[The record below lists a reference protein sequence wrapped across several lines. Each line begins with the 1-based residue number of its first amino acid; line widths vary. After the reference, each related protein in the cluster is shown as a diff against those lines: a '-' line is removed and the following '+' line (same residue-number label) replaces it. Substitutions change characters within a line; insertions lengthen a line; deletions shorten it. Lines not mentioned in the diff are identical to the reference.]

1 MAELCH
7 VCDLF
12 RVALFGPTNGANEDH
27 LDDALGND
35 LPRPMADAP
44 ATMGVRSTRNRQG
57 TALTAVAK
65 PKPVS
70 QLSGGAGATA
80 TPSVASEATGPRSSG
95 EAAAAG
101 APAATAAGGSALAPA
116 AGTAVAAP
124 EAAAAPAPA
133 AAAPAK
139 PVPKTKFSK
148 RASRGL
154 KSAPAYMSFD
164 DVDVEDDDSDGELF
178 IEDSR
183 DHRRGSA
190 SASRSPGTK
199 AASAYTVNAPSVY
212 RAPTLGP
219 PAAAAP
225 VPPSTSSTHV
235 AAEALA
241 GAIAVA
247 SGDGDERPY
256 GSSGGAAA
264 ADEATT
270 AAAGAAWEAGDSG
283 SLQAAAPA
291 AGDEHDANMNMH
303 ESMSSQRAIAPD
315 SSAEVFSSG
324 TGVKGG
330 LAGGLRLGGE
340 RMSIPRDGSTLE
352 SARPHGQSES
362 FHGYKGY
369 PGYEPDTPVAQQL
382 TQQDHHDPMDSLT
395 INPGAEV
402 SDPRQKHAGAAGPTP
417 SSVRYPSRDDVDA
430 AGSDMGMAGAPTPM
444 DRQGPV
450 TMDNGYA
457 QDPLPPHYNQQHH
470 QQRHQQRHQQV
481 ISPSVT
487 TSMEMATGLRPPEP
501 RGRGGQ
507 VEVTTRQQR
516 DSAAAGHGG
525 DVYGHS
531 GVGQMSAAHDV
542 PYRSEAGDNTSA
554 YGGGGGGNQG
564 PTSPSLSQANS
575 MASSFR
581 NIQQVPS
588 EDGMGSVLGTLAG
601 TEDSANE
608 DLQWKRSALKKFHKV
623 MVKGE
628 GLRVVKHNRSGGSQM
643 RIIRYDPEMKAL
655 VWNSKRYMKKA
666 GSANV
671 PIVGIKRV
679 GREGNTV
686 SVTAAGRGTIGFEPQ
701 RIRDAKILAEALRA
715 LVDKEER
722 SAMWR
727 G

>member
-12 RVALFGPTNGANEDH
+12 RVALFGPTNGGNEDH

-35 LPRPMADAP
+35 LPSPLADAP
-44 ATMGVRSTRNRQG
+44 ATMGVRSTTRNRPG
-57 TALTAVAK
+57 SALTAVAK

-70 QLSGGAGATA
+70 QLSGGTGAGATA
-80 TPSVASEATGPRSSG
+80 TPSVASEAPGARTSSG
-95 EAAAAG
+95 EPAGRGSALQPPEVAAAA
-101 APAATAAGGSALAPA
+101 AA
-116 AGTAVAAP
+116 
-124 EAAAAPAPA
+124 
-133 AAAPAK
+133 AK

-178 IEDSR
+178 IEDS
-183 DHRRGSA
+183 HRRG
-190 SASRSPGTK
+190 SRSPGTTAQSSK

-212 RAPTLGP
+212 RAPTLAP

-225 VPPSTSSTHV
+225 VPPSSSSNPEA

-241 GAIAVA
+241 GAIAAA
-247 SGDGDERPY
+247 SGEADDNPY
-256 GSSGGAAA
+256 GSADGGAAA
-264 ADEATT
+264 STEVPAAAAATT
-270 AAAGAAWEAGDSG
+270 AEARMGG
-283 SLQAAAPA
+283 SMSAPA
-291 AGDEHDANMNMH
+291 AGGAAER
-303 ESMSSQRAIAPD
+303 ESMSSERAIAPD
-315 SSAEVFSSG
+315 SSAEVFASG

-382 TQQDHHDPMDSLT
+382 TQPGRSDQRDSLT
-395 INPGAEV
+395 INPGADV
-402 SDPRQKHAGAAGPTP
+402 SDPRQKRAGAAAPTP
-417 SSVRYPSRDDVDA
+417 SSVRYPSRDDVA
-430 AGSDMGMAGAPTPM
+430 GAGSDMGMIPTSAGQDDPVSMETGYGEDLAP
-444 DRQGPV
+444 
-450 TMDNGYA
+450 
-457 QDPLPPHYNQQHH
+457 PLYQSNPQQEQHQHH
-470 QQRHQQRHQQV
+470 HQHQPQV

-487 TSMEMATGLRPPEP
+487 TSMEMATGMRPPEP

-507 VEVTTRQQR
+507 VEITTRQQR
-516 DSAAAGHGG
+516 DSAATGLGG
-525 DVYGHS
+525 DVQHQRHQHHSSAGGMPYG
-531 GVGQMSAAHDV
+531 
-542 PYRSEAGDNTSA
+542 SETGDNTSA
-554 YGGGGGGNQG
+554 YGGGGGNQG
-564 PTSPSLSQANS
+564 VPSPSHSQANS

-581 NIQQVPS
+581 NIHQVPS

-643 RIIRYDPEMKAL
+643 RIIRYDPEIKAL